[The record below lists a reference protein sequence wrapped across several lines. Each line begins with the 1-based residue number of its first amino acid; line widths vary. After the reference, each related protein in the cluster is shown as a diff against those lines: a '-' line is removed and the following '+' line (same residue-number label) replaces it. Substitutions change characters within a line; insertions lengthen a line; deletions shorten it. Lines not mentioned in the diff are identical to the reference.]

1 MLPKSGSLIL
11 MIVIILLLSL
21 TNVLDALDSFR
32 VLSEGSDYTE
42 IEFNLSGY
50 ELMDVEVDGEKYQ
63 RLYHPNSGFVLEEGL
78 PELLTFST
86 ILSIP
91 STGTVELLNPLIT
104 DSEQLTGI
112 NLFPSQGADLDI
124 NEETGFLKDRQFYVK
139 DVDYSLELAQV
150 TPPAIMR
157 DVRMVSLTI
166 SPFSYNP
173 QRQELEVVNS
183 LVLRVNYN
191 RDEPGENELMP
202 NPRGIS
208 RSFERIYEGA
218 VLNYPQFRDPDAVYQ
233 PRSLLVIYH
242 HSPTIVPTV
251 NQYVSWKRDKGF
263 EVTAIN
269 TSTMSTNSAIKSY
282 IQNAYNTWDVP
293 PEYVV
298 LIGAGTGT
306 LAIPYWSNS
315 DHPYA
320 LLEGNDDHA
329 DVFVG
334 RIWAT
339 DSTQLA
345 TVWNKI
351 RNYERE
357 PYLGDTS
364 WYQHH
369 LLVGDP
375 GTSGVSTIFTAKY
388 VKEIMLRHNNN
399 ATFAEVYNSPFSSQ
413 IDNAI
418 NQGVAL
424 YSYRGYIGMSGWSP
438 NSASLYNGLKLPNGL
453 FITCSTLSYSY
464 TGSKTSDFFTM
475 GTPTTAK
482 GGISAIGMTTSSTK
496 TAYNNCLT
504 GGIAYGIIVEN
515 IRTMGEALVRG
526 KLNLWQNYGI
536 VHPTHPPQFSQ
547 WANLIGDPSVDIWI
561 EEPKELNASYE
572 QVLAPGSNSL
582 AVTVTDAEGLAIEDA
597 WVTVRQGDDDVFATG
612 YSDQNGNVTLFFSP
626 DSEGEVKVTI
636 TKPDYIPHLGEFDI
650 TGVPAVSYH
659 DSVLNS
665 DPLAGS
671 TVNFDIS
678 VKNHQTQTVS
688 GANGTISTNSDF
700 IDILSESSS
709 FGTIAPNSVVSGISS
724 FAFEIQPET
733 PSGHIAVFDLTIV
746 DSSDNSWISRF
757 SIIVQNGN
765 LQPQEIIVNDGG
777 NGVLDPAEQAQ
788 IVVPLHNAGQ
798 ADLSA
803 VSAVLRGGG
812 QGLSI
817 VDSTAYY
824 GNINAGQTV
833 SSSGDHFIVS
843 AASYVIPGSYFDLEL
858 ELSTPQ
864 GFIQTRMVRLTIGD
878 VSIEDPLGPDA
889 YGYWV
894 YDIGDVNYLDAPNYD
909 WIEIVPSLGGS
920 GVNTG
925 LQANFDDVQQ
935 VMNMDLPFT
944 FSFYGLD
951 YDVISI
957 SANGWASFGVTEQST
972 QRNWRLPGPLGPS
985 SIIAAFWDNLSLGA
999 GGVYTYYDQVQNIF
1013 IIQWQNAQN
1022 VINNAQ
1028 ETFQIILYDPMYY
1041 FTATGDGPIKIQY
1054 KVFNNVNNGA
1064 NTPYGIGN
1072 WGNYATVG
1080 IADHTC
1086 TVGLEYTF
1094 ANEYPTAA
1102 MALADETALY
1112 FTTGSVDF
1120 SGPFVAVES
1129 YTVDDGNNNI
1139 PEYGETI
1146 NINMTLINLGAVDV
1160 GSVTAVVS
1168 STDPYVTVTEDTAFF
1183 GDIDSENTSTVNAA
1197 YTIDIADNVP
1207 HLHRVFFSLA
1217 IAGSDNNSWT
1227 HNFYMDVNAPEL
1239 ITLEPIIYDALPGG
1253 NNNGLID
1260 PGEDLIMYLPLNNT
1274 GGSASQ
1280 PITLSV
1286 VSTNPLVVINSISAI
1301 DFGNLAVGESY
1312 YSAIDLSIDDNVSMG
1327 MPLAFDYTMTT
1338 NSYTFEG
1345 QVSVSV
1351 GGMVEV
1357 QLGTGTATNASTGG
1371 NPINIYYRSLRGQTV
1386 YTAAELNA
1394 AGVNGGAITE
1404 FGYYVTSSPIH
1415 ALPNFVIRMKHTTAV
1430 NASSHD
1436 NGPFTTVYQNTSYMP
1451 ASGGWDMLTLDTP
1464 FVWNGVDNLLVDTAF
1479 SQVPNW
1485 NSSGQQRIYST
1496 TNGYRYVRS
1505 DGSDQTNA
1513 TTTTTTPDKP
1523 QAYIVIGSSSDDNVI
1538 RPENLTAELSG
1549 LNVHL
1554 EWDVPLETRVSSNRN
1569 TAEHLAKTRRL
1580 QDRDSADD
1588 VTRDPL
1594 GYNVYRNG
1602 VMINNEMVLSTEYF
1616 DSDLVSDL
1624 TYYYYITAVYPEGES
1639 MPSNVATIE
1648 YAGRV
1653 VTPVLDPEPG
1663 YYNTAQSI
1671 EITTDTANA
1680 VIYYTIDGSEPTED
1694 DVLYTVPINLGL
1706 GDNVVINAKGFSDDL
1721 LPSETAGGEYI
1732 INQTVPNPSIDPGS
1746 GVYQDEVEVVISLP
1760 DDMWTVYYTVDGT
1773 EPTEQSTIYS
1783 ESFTLEVST
1792 TVKAKAFAVG
1802 WLPSETVVTD
1812 FVILNAPTELTA
1824 ESYEDV
1830 VYLQWEHT
1838 GIDDLH
1844 SSFVDRV
1851 GQIRETNSSRP
1862 DITTRNGSLR
1872 NSRVIRQELTGFEI
1886 YRSIDNP
1893 DNMELLAV
1901 SDGIVSSFDDED
1913 LSPGVYYYK
1922 VKAVYTEG
1930 ISNYSNESS
1939 ASIYRVEEV
1948 VVNHDSGVYHEV
1960 LSLVLSTNTPD
1971 ASVYYTLDGSNPTT
1985 ESILYSEP
1993 IMINYH
1999 TEIRARAFK
2008 TTWIPS
2014 EILTSQYYILY
2025 APSNLSAE
2033 GEAGAVYL
2041 SWEEPWSPQ
2050 RNTNIAN
2057 NNTRSVRNQRSVRDA
2072 RTLLGYN
2079 VYRSVDDVDYEQ
2091 VNVSPVEDTE
2101 YLDSGLTFGS
2111 YYFYVTALYS
2121 HGESLPTESVTA
2133 TVLNVVANPVFTP
2146 DPGFYEEQIIVEISS
2161 ETDLAEIYYTL
2172 DGTDPDQTSL
2182 LYTESILLEETTTI
2196 KAIATLDGWEDSE
2209 VVTVEYEIETTS
2221 VGSDNL
2227 PILTTELL
2235 NAYPNPF
2242 NPQTT
2247 ISFALSQ
2254 PDWVGVDIYDVSG
2267 RKIKPE

>member
-1 MLPKSGSLIL
+1 MRYDNRFFGLAFLIVALLVTFCHSLDGD
-11 MIVIILLLSL
+11 
-21 TNVLDALDSFR
+21 TAGFNV
-32 VLSEGSDYTE
+32 VSEGFDYTE
-42 IEFNLSGY
+42 IEFNLTGY
-50 ELMDVEVDGEKYQ
+50 EFITVEVDGEKYH

-208 RSFERIYEGA
+208 RSFERIYDGA
-218 VLNYPQFRDPDAVYQ
+218 VLNYPQFRDPDAIYQ

-263 EVTAIN
+263 EVTAVN

-298 LIGAGTGT
+298 IIGAGTGT

-357 PYLGDTS
+357 PYLGDTN

-375 GTSGVSTIFTAKY
+375 GTSGVSTIFTSKY
-388 VKEIMLRHNNN
+388 IKEIMLRHNSD

-438 NSASLYNGLKLPNGL
+438 SSSNLYNGLKLPNGL
-453 FITCSTLSYSY
+453 LITCSTLSYSY
-464 TGSKTSDFFTM
+464 SSSKTSDFFTM

-526 KLNLWQNYGI
+526 KLNLWQNFGI

-561 EEPKELNASYE
+561 EQPKELNASYE
-572 QVLAPGSNSL
+572 QVLVPGSNSIT
-582 AVTVTDAEGLAIEDA
+582 VTVTDAEGLAIEDA
-597 WVTVRQGDDDVFATG
+597 WVTIRQGNDDIFATG
-612 YSDQNGNVTLFFSP
+612 YTDLNGNRTLFFSP

-636 TKPDYIPHLGEFDI
+636 TKPDYIAHLGEFDI
-650 TGVPAVSYH
+650 TGIPGVSYH
-659 DSVLNS
+659 DSILNS
-665 DPLAGS
+665 VPLAGS
-671 TVNFDIS
+671 MVSLDLS
-678 VKNHQTQTVS
+678 VKNHQTQTVN
-688 GANGTISTNSDF
+688 GVTGTISTNSDY
-700 IDILSESSS
+700 IQIISGTSS
-709 FGTIAPNSVVSGISS
+709 FGTVTANSVVSGLSS
-724 FAFEIQPET
+724 FTIEIQPET
-733 PSGHIAVFDLTIV
+733 PSGHIGIFELTTV
-746 DSSDNSWISRF
+746 DSSDNSWLSRF
-757 SIIVQNGN
+757 SITVQNGN

-812 QGLSI
+812 QGLTI

-824 GNINAGQTV
+824 GNINTGQTV
-833 SSSGDHFIVS
+833 SSNGDHFILS

-858 ELSTPQ
+858 ELSTPL
-864 GFIQTRMVRLTIGD
+864 GFVQTRMVRLTIGV
-878 VSIEDPLGPDA
+878 VSVEDPLGPDT

-894 YDIGDVNYLDAPNYD
+894 YDIGDVNYLDVPSYD
-909 WIEIVPSLGGS
+909 WIEIAPNLGGS

-935 VMNMDLPFT
+935 VMDMDLPFT
-944 FSFYGLD
+944 FSFYGED
-951 YDVISI
+951 YDVIHI
-957 SANGWASFGVTEQST
+957 SANGWASFGATEQAT

-1028 ETFQIILYDPMYY
+1028 ETFQIILYDPMHY
-1041 FTATGDGPIKIQY
+1041 FTSTGDGPIKIQY

-1102 MALADETALY
+1102 MPLADETALY
-1112 FTTGSVDF
+1112 FTTGSVDY
-1120 SGPFVAVES
+1120 SGPFVAIETYS
-1129 YTVDDGNNNI
+1129 VDDGNNNV
-1139 PEYGETI
+1139 PEYGETV
-1146 NINMTLINLGAVDV
+1146 NINMTLINLGGVDAANV
-1160 GSVTAVVS
+1160 HTTLTTNDQFISLTNITA
-1168 STDPYVTVTEDTAFF
+1168 YF
-1183 GDIDSENTSTVNAA
+1183 GNIDADEQNTVNSA
-1197 YTIDIADNVP
+1197 YTLEIADDTPNM
-1207 HLHRVFFSLA
+1207 HRVIFTIQISA
-1217 IAGSDNNSWT
+1217 DNGHTWS

-1239 ITLEPIIYDALPGG
+1239 STLDPMIYDPAPAG

-1260 PGEDLIMYLPLNNT
+1260 PGESVTLYLPIKNIGGAASQNVNILVTSLNPHAEITNI
-1274 GGSASQ
+1274 SASNFNS
-1280 PITLSV
+1280 LSSQEV
-1286 VSTNPLVVINSISAI
+1286 IYPAISLTVSNDAALGSIL
-1301 DFGNLAVGESY
+1301 DFAYSFLSGN
-1312 YSAIDLSIDDNVSMG
+1312 
-1327 MPLAFDYTMTT
+1327 
-1338 NSYTFEG
+1338 YTFEG
-1345 QVSVSV
+1345 EFATTV
-1351 GGMVEV
+1351 GGMIEA
-1357 QLGTGTATNASTGG
+1357 QLGSGTSTNSTTGAS
-1371 NPINIYYRSLRGQTV
+1371 PINIWYKSLRGQTV

-1394 AGVNGGAITE
+1394 AGIAGGGAITE
-1404 FGYYVTSSPIH
+1404 FGFYVTSSPVY
-1415 ALPNFVIRMKHTTAV
+1415 ALPNFIMRMKHTTAT

-1436 NGPFTTVYQNTSYMP
+1436 NGPFETVYQNLSYMP
-1451 ASGGWDMLTLDTP
+1451 TPGGWDMLTLDSP

-1479 SQVPNW
+1479 SLLPNW
-1485 NSSGQQRIYST
+1485 NSSGQQRIYSQ
-1496 TNGYRYVRS
+1496 TNGSRYARS
-1505 DGSDQTNA
+1505 DSYDQTNA
-1513 TTTTTTPDKP
+1513 TTNSSANYKP
-1523 QAYIVIGSSSDDNVI
+1523 QAYIVIGSSSGDSADG
-1538 RPENLTAELSG
+1538 PENLESEISDNGVLLSWDPPQIAVA
-1549 LNVHL
+1549 LNRAQTLSARTGNHAL
-1554 EWDVPLETRVSSNRN
+1554 RSGQRDQQTNLRN
-1569 TAEHLAKTRRL
+1569 P
-1580 QDRDSADD
+1580 D
-1588 VTRDPL
+1588 

-1602 VMINNEMVLSTEYF
+1602 IMINDGIVTVTEYF
-1616 DSDLVSDL
+1616 DSEL
-1624 TYYYYITAVYPEGES
+1624 TPANNYYYYVTAVY
-1639 MPSNVATIE
+1639 
-1648 YAGRV
+1648 
-1653 VTPVLDPEPG
+1653 
-1663 YYNTAQSI
+1663 
-1671 EITTDTANA
+1671 
-1680 VIYYTIDGSEPTED
+1680 
-1694 DVLYTVPINLGL
+1694 
-1706 GDNVVINAKGFSDDL
+1706 
-1721 LPSETAGGEYI
+1721 GGE
-1732 INQTVPNPSIDPGS
+1732 
-1746 GVYQDEVEVVISLP
+1746 
-1760 DDMWTVYYTVDGT
+1760 
-1773 EPTEQSTIYS
+1773 
-1783 ESFTLEVST
+1783 
-1792 TVKAKAFAVG
+1792 
-1802 WLPSETVVTD
+1802 
-1812 FVILNAPTELTA
+1812 
-1824 ESYEDV
+1824 
-1830 VYLQWEHT
+1830 
-1838 GIDDLH
+1838 
-1844 SSFVDRV
+1844 
-1851 GQIRETNSSRP
+1851 
-1862 DITTRNGSLR
+1862 
-1872 NSRVIRQELTGFEI
+1872 
-1886 YRSIDNP
+1886 
-1893 DNMELLAV
+1893 
-1901 SDGIVSSFDDED
+1901 
-1913 LSPGVYYYK
+1913 
-1922 VKAVYTEG
+1922 
-1930 ISNYSNESS
+1930 ESS
-1939 ASIYRVEEV
+1939 ASNIIEISITPTLLPPDNVTLSINGNLVTISWDAVENASYYRIEASDSPNGEFFDATGTGNLDQNQWTGTVSGLIRFYRV
-1948 VVNHDSGVYHEV
+1948 
-1960 LSLVLSTNTPD
+1960 
-1971 ASVYYTLDGSNPTT
+1971 
-1985 ESILYSEP
+1985 I
-1993 IMINYH
+1993 
-1999 TEIRARAFK
+1999 
-2008 TTWIPS
+2008 
-2014 EILTSQYYILY
+2014 
-2025 APSNLSAE
+2025 
-2033 GEAGAVYL
+2033 AV
-2041 SWEEPWSPQ
+2041 
-2050 RNTNIAN
+2050 
-2057 NNTRSVRNQRSVRDA
+2057 
-2072 RTLLGYN
+2072 
-2079 VYRSVDDVDYEQ
+2079 
-2091 VNVSPVEDTE
+2091 
-2101 YLDSGLTFGS
+2101 F
-2111 YYFYVTALYS
+2111 
-2121 HGESLPTESVTA
+2121 
-2133 TVLNVVANPVFTP
+2133 
-2146 DPGFYEEQIIVEISS
+2146 
-2161 ETDLAEIYYTL
+2161 
-2172 DGTDPDQTSL
+2172 
-2182 LYTESILLEETTTI
+2182 
-2196 KAIATLDGWEDSE
+2196 
-2209 VVTVEYEIETTS
+2209 
-2221 VGSDNL
+2221 
-2227 PILTTELL
+2227 
-2235 NAYPNPF
+2235 
-2242 NPQTT
+2242 
-2247 ISFALSQ
+2247 
-2254 PDWVGVDIYDVSG
+2254 
-2267 RKIKPE
+2267 